1 MTKLLALAPA
11 LLIAACA
18 PAGTASTPAPAAVT
32 AEALTG
38 SNWTI
43 TRIDDAPAKSPR
55 AALRFDKDRISM
67 TAGCNGMGGAWKLDG
82 NRLTG
87 GPFMSTMMYCDGLMD
102 QERALSQ
109 LLEGKP
115 EVLRDGDRLTLR
127 SASHSAVLVRAE

>member
-18 PAGTASTPAPAAVT
+18 PAGTASTPAPASVT
-32 AEALTG
+32 AAALIG

-43 TRIDDAPAKSPR
+43 ARIDDAPANSAR
-55 AALRFDKDRISM
+55 AALQFDKDRISM
-67 TAGCNGMGGAWKLDG
+67 TAGCNGMGGTWKLDG
-82 NRLTG
+82 SRLTG
-87 GPFMSTMMYCDGLMD
+87 GPFMSTMMYCDGLME

-115 EVLRDGDRLTLR
+115 EVLRDGNQLTLR